1 MDDNNKDLIDL
12 VQFILNNPWSGDTSS
27 TKLKEISGDYQYRYK
42 VIHLDT
48 LDVTLF
54 GFGHTPKEAENNCY
68 SIVKQIEAM

>member
-1 MDDNNKDLIDL
+1 M
-12 VQFILNNPWSGDTSS
+12 
-27 TKLKEISGDYQYRYK
+27 SGDYQYRYK